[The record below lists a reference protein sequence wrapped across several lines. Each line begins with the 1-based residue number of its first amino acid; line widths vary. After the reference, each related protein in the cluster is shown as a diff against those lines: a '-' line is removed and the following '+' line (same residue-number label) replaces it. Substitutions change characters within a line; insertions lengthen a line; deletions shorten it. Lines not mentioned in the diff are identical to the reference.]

1 MFTGIFIPPQKS
13 LRLRESKFGR
23 ALVLETF
30 AKAGGY
36 ILGFRVDPQ
45 ERIADV
51 FQEIQSLYQVYSVG
65 PIFGVDFAVEA
76 EAPEMEALLQSKV
89 VEDADSLL
97 DDQLDDSHA
106 IAAYYSDSAAG
117 GGGDGSASR
126 FDSVQVDAQLG
137 LAVEGLVDGITTE
150 QLWRVI

>member
-1 MFTGIFIPPQKS
+1 M
-13 LRLRESKFGR
+13 RLRESKFGR

-89 VEDADSLL
+89 IEDTDSLL

-106 IAAYYSDSAAG
+106 IAAYYSDSTT

-126 FDSVQVDAQLG
+126 FDSVQVDAHLG